1 MGAFNMVSNCDTCL
15 KSQET
20 DSLNGKTSI
29 NRGETPLKTLN
40 TSTANICEPLRWI
53 ETEMS
58 NLIYCSS
65 KQYVRIPREDASSVP
80 QFSVWKIHTS
90 RQ

>member
-29 NRGETPLKTLN
+29 NRGETPLQTSINRGETPLQTLN
-40 TSTANICEPLRWI
+40 VSTANICEPLR
-53 ETEMS
+53 
-58 NLIYCSS
+58 
-65 KQYVRIPREDASSVP
+65 
-80 QFSVWKIHTS
+80 
-90 RQ
+90 

>member
-29 NRGETPLKTLN
+29 NRGETPLKTSN
-40 TSTANICEPLRWI
+40 ISTAKICEPLR
-53 ETEMS
+53 
-58 NLIYCSS
+58 
-65 KQYVRIPREDASSVP
+65 
-80 QFSVWKIHTS
+80 
-90 RQ
+90 